1 MKIVYL
7 NPSGQ
12 LGGAERSL
20 LDILWSV
27 RAAKP
32 DWSLHLVVSDFG
44 PLVSQSLALGVPTTV
59 VPFPARIARLGDAGA
74 GGPAGHQ
81 QSRWSLLREM
91 FLTGPAAWR
100 YVRRLRR
107 TLRELAPDVIHSNG
121 FKMHILAVWA
131 RLDRVPIIWH
141 IHDYVSTRPM
151 MAHLLRRYAKRCALA
166 VANSRSVAADVE
178 EVCGRQLT
186 VKAIYNGIDLENFSP
201 AGPALDLDALS
212 GLPPANGETVRV
224 GMLATMARWKG
235 HETFLR
241 AMALIP
247 PEVPVRG
254 YIAGAALY
262 QTNGS
267 QHSLAELKQLART
280 LGVSHRIGF
289 TGFVDQPAAAMRALD
304 IVVHASTQ
312 PEPFGLV
319 IVEGMA
325 CGRAV
330 IASDG
335 GGAVELITS
344 GADALR
350 NPPGDPNTLAGCI
363 TRLATDSELRLK
375 LGQAGRITAEQR
387 FDRARLAT
395 ELVPIYQNVIASGK
409 RSDKIKVVE
418 QPSTGTNTLRVL
430 HVHSGNLYGGVET
443 LLATLARNRDLCP
456 TMESHYALCFEGR
469 LSEELNNAGATVY
482 QLGKTRISRVLSVRR
497 ARRALNDLLQRE
509 HFDLAVCHSTWS
521 QSLFGPVLRS
531 AHLPLVFWLHN
542 PTKGK
547 HWLDRWGSRTTP
559 DLVLCNSEFTAATA
573 SNLFPGVRSEV
584 AYCPVAPPI
593 REYSQV
599 DRKATRAELQTP
611 DDVVVIIQ
619 ASRME
624 SWKGHA
630 LHLEGLSMLK
640 DLPGWLCWMVGGAQR
655 NGEIHY
661 LETLKR
667 KAAEL
672 GIADRVRFLGQR
684 SDVEQLLAAADI
696 YCQPNTEPEPFG
708 IAFIEALYA
717 QLPIVT
723 TAIGGVC
730 EIVDDSCGVF
740 VPPSDAPALAAS
752 LRRLIQDQSLRARL
766 GTAGPG
772 RARQLCKPATQMRQ
786 LQKLL
791 SGVVRQEIAV

>member
-141 IHDYVSTRPM
+141 VHDYVSTRPM
-151 MAHLLRRYAKRCALA
+151 MARLLRRYAKRCALA
-166 VANSRSVAADVE
+166 VANSKSVAADVE

-241 AMALIP
+241 ALALIP
-247 PEVPVRG
+247 ADLPVRC

-267 QHSLAELKQLART
+267 QHSLAELKQLAAT
-280 LGVSHRIGF
+280 LGVSHRVGF

-304 IVVHASTQ
+304 IVVHASTR

-330 IASDG
+330 IASEG
-335 GGAVELITS
+335 GGASELITAETNALS
-344 GADALR
+344 HSPDDA
-350 NPPGDPNTLAGCI
+350 NTLAGCI

-542 PTKGK
+542 PTNGK
-547 HWLDRWGSRTTP
+547 HWLDRLGGLTVP
-559 DLVLCNSEFTAATA
+559 HLVLCNSEFTRNAS
-573 SNLFPGVRSEV
+573 SNLYPQVRREV
-584 AYCPVAPPI
+584 VYYPVASPDC
-593 REYSQV
+593 EYSSA
-599 DRKATRAELQTP
+599 DRAATRAGFQTAE
-611 DDVVVIIQ
+611 DAVVIVQ

-624 SWKGHA
+624 AWKGHG
-630 LHLEGLSMLK
+630 LHLEALSMLK

-655 NGEIHY
+655 EGEIQY
-661 LETLKR
+661 LDDLKK

-672 GIADRVRFLGQR
+672 GIAERVRFLGER
-684 SDVEQLLAAADI
+684 CDVETLLAAADVF
-696 YCQPNTEPEPFG
+696 CQPNAEPEPFG
-708 IAFIEALYA
+708 IVFIEALYA
-717 QLPIVT
+717 QLPVVTNNVGGAAQIVT
-723 TAIGGVC
+723 EA
-730 EIVDDSCGVF
+730 CGSLLS
-740 VPPSDAPALAAS
+740 PGDPRALAEA
-752 LRRLIQDQSLRARL
+752 LGRLIQDRSLRTKL
-766 GTAGPG
+766 GTAGPS
-772 RARQLCKPATQMRQ
+772 RARLLCNPTTQMRR
-786 LQKLL
+786 LAELL
-791 SGVVRQEIAV
+791 SAVVPKKVAA